1 MVNGKTGTA
10 QTANPVQPT
19 NAWFIAFAPYE
30 NREFAVFVFVE
41 NGNSG
46 GAAASPIAKYIIEN
60 ATILDRGLKIELTAI
75 PEAIGRTDRVMSVS
89 FDNSGLT
96 AFAQADADSES
107 AVDVSAFIPES
118 LQQRNF
124 RPFGGLLAP
133 PSFRQDTDRRG
144 QTGNMN
150 SNPKP
155 KFRPYQWL
163 RQRN

>member
-1 MVNGKTGTA
+1 MERPAPLRQRTPSSRPTLSSSPSLPTKIPSLPSASSSKTA
-10 QTANPVQPT
+10 IPEA
-19 NAWFIAFAPYE
+19 APPPP
-30 NREFAVFVFVE
+30 F
-41 NGNSG
+41 
-46 GAAASPIAKYIIEN
+46 PKYIIEN
-60 ATILDRGLKIELTAI
+60 ATIMNRGHKIELTAI
-75 PEAIGRTDRVMSVS
+75 SEAIGRTDRVMSVS

-107 AVDVSAFIPES
+107 AVDLTAFIPES

-144 QTGNMN
+144 QIGNMN

-155 KFRPYQWL
+155 KFRPFQWL

>member
-1 MVNGKTGTA
+1 M
-10 QTANPVQPT
+10 
-19 NAWFIAFAPYE
+19 
-30 NREFAVFVFVE
+30 
-41 NGNSG
+41 
-46 GAAASPIAKYIIEN
+46 
-60 ATILDRGLKIELTAI
+60 DRGHKIELTAI

-96 AFAQADADSES
+96 AFAQADAGFES
-107 AVDVSAFIPES
+107 AVDVTAFIPES

-124 RPFGGLLAP
+124 LPFGGLLAP

-144 QTGNMN
+144 QVGNMN

-155 KFRPYQWL
+155 KFHPFQWL